1 MSEELIKYIQD
12 IDDEKLQN
20 EDNSY
25 SSGDAKYS
33 REIKDTP
40 ILSIEEELLLVQQM
54 KKGSIE
60 AKNKLILSNL
70 RLVVKIAKDYAYNH
84 KNMQDL
90 IQEGN
95 LKLVENA
102 ENYDPNLGIR
112 FTTYVGLWIKKGMRD
127 YIIKQQYA
135 VRRPY
140 NVSYFIQKYNKLQDL
155 YYKETGRLL
164 TDEEATKILGVSVTK
179 ILNAK
184 KTDFEVISI
193 DNEEEQIDDI
203 LYNEE
208 DLTENIV
215 VEKDTYD
222 ILQRSLNKLSK
233 EELEILKLHYGLND
247 TDKLT
252 LREIGKQFNCSR
264 ERIRRKEL
272 KALKKIRK
280 NKELQGLIK
289 GGV

>member
-1 MSEELIKYIQD
+1 MSEELIKYIQG

-25 SSGDAKYS
+25 SSGNAKYL

-70 RLVVKIAKDYAYNH
+70 RLVVKIARGYAYNY
-84 KNMQDL
+84 KNLQDL
-90 IQEGN
+90 IQIGN
-95 LKLVENA
+95 LMLVEYA

-112 FTTYVGLWIKKGMRD
+112 FNTYVGLWIKKGIRD
-127 YIIKQQYA
+127 YIIKQRYA
-135 VRRPY
+135 VKRPY
-140 NVSYFIQKYNKLQDL
+140 NVSYFVKKYKKLQET
-155 YYKETGRLL
+155 YYKENGRLL
-164 TDEEATKILGVSVTK
+164 TDEEASKILGVSITK
-179 ILNAK
+179 LLNAK
-184 KTDFEVISI
+184 KSDFEVISI
-193 DNEEEQIDDI
+193 DNEEEQIEDI

-208 DLTENIV
+208 ELTENIV
-215 VEKDTYD
+215 VEKDIYD

-233 EELEILKLHYGLND
+233 EEIEILKLHYGLND
-247 TDKLT
+247 THKLT
-252 LREIGKQFNCSR
+252 LREIAKQFNCSR
-264 ERIRRKEL
+264 EKIRKKEV
-272 KALKKIRK
+272 KAIKKIRN